1 MCAAESLYF
10 AMMTNLKQYDTGVD
24 TFIECGPGQTLSG
37 LVRKTLKGVNI
48 YNVNDMESLKATCE
62 KLGVTI

>member
-1 MCAAESLYF
+1 M
-10 AMMTNLKQYDTGVD
+10 YDTGVD

-37 LVRKTLKGVNI
+37 LVRKTIKDVNI

-62 KLGVTI
+62 KLGVAI